1 MAGSDDDGRTVLN
14 FRNFMKNTGI
24 EMREA
29 TEEFAASCVIED
41 DRKSVHSIGADVEE
55 YAITEQTSAR

>member
-29 TEEFAASCVIED
+29 PEDLAASCAMED
-41 DRKSVHSIGADVEE
+41 DRKSMNSIGADVED
-55 YAITEQTSAR
+55 YAITEQRSAR

>member
-29 TEEFAASCVIED
+29 SEDFAASCASED
-41 DRKSVHSIGADVEE
+41 DKKSMHSIGADVEDC
-55 YAITEQTSAR
+55 ATTEQRSAS